1 MNREGELLF
10 EKMINR
16 WQHESTPLNKPPLKK
31 RQQKSVR
38 HGPLGSRSRDKR
50 PERGGGGRGP
60 WADGSARGAAGC
72 TEMSSPGRSPARRA
86 GKGQLPNLKGT
97 PQHAISPYRKAAAES
112 LRGSWKSVAL
122 PDIPGQGPAG
132 PAGPV
137 EGPLSP
143 DPAFQAKEGK
153 ALSAWVQ
160 AAQNGDAEA
169 QNNIGVSYYRGIN
182 GAQKVSHLC
191 ACRPRVL
198 VFVWPRPHLPSNTH
212 SSGGG
217 AGRG

>member
-1 MNREGELLF
+1 MRRRIF
-10 EKMINR
+10 A
-16 WQHESTPLNKPPLKK
+16 
-31 RQQKSVR
+31 
-38 HGPLGSRSRDKR
+38 SRGILIG
-50 PERGGGGRGP
+50 PER
-60 WADGSARGAAGC
+60 AAGPREEEGGHWRRSGRRRAGRDAGWC
-72 TEMSSPGRSPARRA
+72 AEMSSPGRSPARRA

-97 PQHAISPYRKAAAES
+97 PQHSISPYRKAAAES

-160 AAQNGDAEA
+160 AAQSGDAEA

-182 GAQKVSHLC
+182 GAQKVPHLR
-191 ACRPRVL
+191 ACGARVL
-198 VFVWPRPHLPSNTH
+198 FFVWPPPLLSSTH
-212 SSGGG
+212 AGGWRGEKSGQAARGG
-217 AGRG
+217 ARVYVCVGLRRL

>member
-1 MNREGELLF
+1 
-10 EKMINR
+10 
-16 WQHESTPLNKPPLKK
+16 
-31 RQQKSVR
+31 
-38 HGPLGSRSRDKR
+38 
-50 PERGGGGRGP
+50 
-60 WADGSARGAAGC
+60 
-72 TEMSSPGRSPARRA
+72 MSSPGRSPARRA

-122 PDIPGQGPAG
+122 PDIPGQGPVG

-169 QNNIGVSYYRGIN
+169 QNKQGNFRAAYGQLRVARNLGFSDPPTRERAVQLLRHVERYIAEFESANKLVRGHIDE
-182 GAQKVSHLC
+182 GRFQEAFQEAVE
-191 ACRPRVL
+191 R
-198 VFVWPRPHLPSNTH
+198 WPRLRSISAALETDCIWRRNSTKGSSKKRWRH
-212 SSGGG
+212 SPMS
-217 AGRG
+217 R